1 MLLTS
6 SLSAAELGE
15 IELDEEQVAVEVE
28 IYFSGTE
35 VAGARGLSLNWDNAD
50 LSTWGPLTASKQSF
64 YA

>member
-35 VAGARGLSLNWDNAD
+35 VVGARALSLN
-50 LSTWGPLTASKQSF
+50 
-64 YA
+64 

>member
-28 IYFSGTE
+28 IYFSGI
-35 VAGARGLSLNWDNAD
+35 
-50 LSTWGPLTASKQSF
+50 
-64 YA
+64 